1 MEIIQVPPT
10 DRQKPSDNIRSRTFF
25 ILNNRLDEDV
35 LRSALDRLIRYHWR
49 KLGARLI
56 TRPKDGLPEYHL
68 PRIFD
73 EKYGLF
79 NWSSQE
85 YDHSIDK
92 VEFFPKPTPPENGI
106 VLLPP
111 PRFIEH
117 WFRPLDWPL
126 DRKEE
131 PAGAPMLYV
140 HMSLFADA
148 AVLGI
153 NCPHILVDQFGKA
166 NIMRAWLGLI
176 KGEVPQP
183 MVGVKDDILTNGK
196 LYAEYPV
203 DEVVRKGRVKVRRWG
218 EYPLVIMGY
227 LPELIRDRKED
238 EYTVYL
244 PLPLIVSL
252 RERHSHALAAKYGVD
267 PGISNS
273 DIITGILLKVRFQL
287 IQAKVHRL
295 LTSFSS
301 SA

>member
-1 MEIIQVPPT
+1 MPTEVLSYALSLLVPSLKQSFRTFTFSNNKIKRRRTNARMEIIQVPPT

-73 EKYGLF
+73 EKYALF

-106 VLLPP
+106 ALLPP

-131 PAGAPMLYV
+131 PAGALCSTSICLFLLMLPSSVSTV
-140 HMSLFADA
+140 HIYS
-148 AVLGI
+148 
-153 NCPHILVDQFGKA
+153 
-166 NIMRAWLGLI
+166 
-176 KGEVPQP
+176 
-183 MVGVKDDILTNGK
+183 
-196 LYAEYPV
+196 
-203 DEVVRKGRVKVRRWG
+203 
-218 EYPLVIMGY
+218 
-227 LPELIRDRKED
+227 
-238 EYTVYL
+238 
-244 PLPLIVSL
+244 
-252 RERHSHALAAKYGVD
+252 
-267 PGISNS
+267 
-273 DIITGILLKVRFQL
+273 
-287 IQAKVHRL
+287 
-295 LTSFSS
+295 
-301 SA
+301 

>member
-1 MEIIQVPPT
+1 
-10 DRQKPSDNIRSRTFF
+10 
-25 ILNNRLDEDV
+25 
-35 LRSALDRLIRYHWR
+35 
-49 KLGARLI
+49 
-56 TRPKDGLPEYHL
+56 
-68 PRIFD
+68 
-73 EKYGLF
+73 
-79 NWSSQE
+79 
-85 YDHSIDK
+85 
-92 VEFFPKPTPPENGI
+92 
-106 VLLPP
+106 
-111 PRFIEH
+111 
-117 WFRPLDWPL
+117 
-126 DRKEE
+126 
-131 PAGAPMLYV
+131 
-140 HMSLFADA
+140 MSLFADA